1 MTWNIGA
8 EETVFQER
16 GALRAQAA
24 GISGVTIAKGAKD
37 AADAKTTG
45 ISGATENVRK
55 AFRGLVEK
63 VAQTDVLKSAP
74 EAGIRN
80 VVSIVPRAM
89 TALRV
94 LSAEKAARAGRIWK
108 P

>member
-24 GISGVTIAKGAKD
+24 GISGVTIAKGA
-37 AADAKTTG
+37 ADVKRAG
-45 ISGATENVRK
+45 IFGATENGRK
-55 AFRGLVEK
+55 APGRGSAEM
-63 VAQTDVLKSAP
+63 VAQTDVLKFAP
-74 EAGIRN
+74 AAGIRN
-80 VVSIVPRAM
+80 VVSS
-89 TALRV
+89 ALRV
-94 LSAEKAARAGRIWK
+94 LSAEKTVRAGRIWK

>member
-24 GISGVTIAKGAKD
+24 GISGVTIAKGA
-37 AADAKTTG
+37 ADVKRAG
-45 ISGATENVRK
+45 IFGATENGRK

-94 LSAEKAARAGRIWK
+94 LSAEKAARAGRILK

>member
-63 VAQTDVLKSAP
+63 VAQTDVLKFAP
-74 EAGIRN
+74 AAGIRN
-80 VVSIVPRAM
+80 VVSS
-89 TALRV
+89 ALRV
-94 LSAEKAARAGRIWK
+94 LSAEKTARAGRIWK

>member
-24 GISGVTIAKGAKD
+24 GISGVTIAKGA
-37 AADAKTTG
+37 ADVKRAG

>member
-24 GISGVTIAKGAKD
+24 GISGVTIAKGA
-37 AADAKTTG
+37 ADVKRAG
-45 ISGATENVRK
+45 IFGATENGRK
-55 AFRGLVEK
+55 APGRGFAEM
-63 VAQTDVLKSAP
+63 VAQTDVLKFAP
-74 EAGIRN
+74 AAGIRN
-80 VVSIVPRAM
+80 VVSS
-89 TALRV
+89 ALRV
-94 LSAEKAARAGRIWK
+94 LSAEKTARAGRIWK